1 MKIVLDKDLF
11 LENLS
16 LAAKFTSTKLSTTTT
31 LQGVLLKNK
40 AGEMEISSTNLNS
53 YFLTKIKTQEKQKT
67 ELLVEPKKI
76 IEFLSFLPA
85 GKITLTTDEKKLTIT
100 KEKTQGTFPVWE
112 TKDFPTPPVLE
123 GEKEQTIKT
132 DFLAKNLPFILF
144 STSPDET
151 RPTLTGVNFLS
162 QDEEL
167 TMVSTDG
174 FRLSLIK
181 TKNNHKLSPMLVPA
195 DFLSEV
201 LKFLKEEKEV
211 GLTASDKEKTILFKV
226 GNKEFYSRLIDGDFP
241 PYEKVVPV
249 DKKTTVV
256 VDREE
261 FLKNV
266 KVISVFARDFS
277 NIVLCEF
284 KKDGIYLTP
293 KVDGE
298 EKSSAYQEADLEGEE
313 QKVAFNFKFLID
325 FLGHTGLKKVIIEVL
340 RPDAPV
346 VFKLEGNKEFLH
358 IIMPVRIQG

>member
-1 MKIVLDKDLF
+1 MKLILDKDVF
-11 LENLS
+11 LEKLS
-16 LAAKFTSTKLSTTTT
+16 LASKFTTTKLSTTTT
-31 LQGVLLKNK
+31 LQGVLLNNK
-40 AGEMEISSTNLNS
+40 DGELEMSSTNLNA
-53 YFLTKIKTQEKQKT
+53 YFHTKIKTQEKQKA
-67 ELLVEPKKI
+67 EILVEPKKI
-76 IEFLSFLPA
+76 IEFLSFLSP
-85 GKITLTTDEKKLTIT
+85 GKVALTAEEKKLTIT
-100 KEKTQGTFPVWE
+100 KEKTQGTFSIWE
-112 TKDFPTPPVLE
+112 AKDFPAPPALQ
-123 GEKEQTIKT
+123 GEKEQAIKT
-132 DFLAKNLPFILF
+132 DFLTKNLPFILF
-144 STSPDET
+144 SASPDET
-151 RPTLTGVNFLS
+151 RPTLTGVNFIS

-174 FRLSLIK
+174 FRLSLVK
-181 TKNNHKLSPMLVPA
+181 TKNSHRLSSMLVPS
-195 DFLSEV
+195 DFLNEV
-201 LKFLKEEKEV
+201 LRFLKEEKEF
-211 GLTASDKEKTILFKV
+211 GLTASDKEKTILFRV
-226 GNKEFYSRLIDGDFP
+226 GGSEFYSRLIDGDFP
-241 PYEKVVPV
+241 PYEKVVPT

-298 EKSSAYQEADLEGEE
+298 EKSSAYQEAEVDGEE

-325 FLGHTGLKKVIIEVL
+325 FLGHTGSKKVIVEVL

-358 IIMPVRIQG
+358 IIMPVRIQS

>member
-1 MKIVLDKDLF
+1 MKLILDKDFF
-11 LENLS
+11 LES
-16 LAAKFTSTKLSTTTT
+16 LTLASKFTSTKLSTTTA
-31 LQGVLLKNK
+31 LQGVLLNNK
-40 AGEMEISSTNLNS
+40 DGEMEIRATNLNA
-53 YFLTKIKTQEKQKT
+53 YFRTKIKTPEKQKT
-67 ELLVEPKKI
+67 ELLIEPKKI
-76 IEFLSFLPA
+76 IEFLSFLTP
-85 GKITLTTDEKKLTIT
+85 GKITLVLEEKKLTIS
-100 KEKTQGTFPVWE
+100 KEKTHGTFPVWE
-112 TKDFPTPPVLE
+112 AKDFPTQPTLE

-132 DFLAKNLPFILF
+132 EFLTKNLPFILF

-151 RPTLTGVNFLS
+151 RPTLTGVNFLN

-181 TKNNHKLSPMLVPA
+181 TKNNQKLSSMLIPA
-195 DFLSEV
+195 EFLNEV
-201 LKFLKEEKEV
+201 MKFLKEEKEI
-211 GLTASDKEKTILFKV
+211 GLTASDKEKTILLRV
-226 GNKEFYSRLIDGDFP
+226 GTKEFYSRLIDGDFP
-241 PYEKVVPV
+241 PYEKVVPT

-277 NIVLCEF
+277 NIILCEF

-298 EKSSAYQEADLEGEE
+298 EKSSAYQEADVDGEE

-325 FLGHTGLKKVIIEVL
+325 FLGHTSAKKVIVEIL

-346 VFKLEGNKEFLH
+346 VFRLEGNKEFLH

>member
-1 MKIVLDKDLF
+1 MKITIEKETF

-16 LAAKFTSTKLSTTTT
+16 LATRFTSSKLSSSTT
-31 LQGVLLKNK
+31 LQGVLIKNK
-40 AGEMEISSTNLNS
+40 DGEMEINATNLNA
-53 YFLTKIKTQEKQKT
+53 YFITKTKSQEKQKA
-67 ELLVEPKKI
+67 EILVEPKKI
-76 IEFLSFLPA
+76 AEFLSLLTP
-85 GKITLTTDEKKLTIT
+85 GKIEMEIDEKKLTIT
-100 KEKTQGTFPVWE
+100 KEKTRGTFPLWDP
-112 TKDFPTPPVLE
+112 KDYPQPPELK

-132 DFLAKNLPFILF
+132 DFLVKNLPLILF

-151 RPTLTGVNFLS
+151 RPTLTGINFLN

-181 TKNNHKLSPMLVPA
+181 TKNSQKLSSMLVPA

-201 LKFLKEEKEV
+201 FKFLKEEKEV
-211 GLTASDKEKTILFKV
+211 GLTASEKEKTIMFRV
-226 GNKEFYSRLIDGDFP
+226 GKHQFYSRLIEGDFP

-249 DKKTTVV
+249 DRKTTAV

-266 KVISVFARDFS
+266 KVISVFARDYS
-277 NIVLCEF
+277 NIIMCDF

-293 KVDGE
+293 KVEGE
-298 EKSSAYQEADLEGEE
+298 EKSSAYQEAEIEGEE

-325 FLGHTGLKKVIIEVL
+325 FLGHTGSKKTVIEIL

-346 VFKLEGNKEFLH
+346 VFKQEGNKEFIH
-358 IIMPVRIQG
+358 IVMPVRIQS